1 MNQLSQA
8 QSNPVNKDTEG
19 GLESVC
25 IKWIEFR
32 ENVRPFFAQGRS
44 KLCDN
49 KVAILRGCPWSEI
62 WL

>member
-8 QSNPVNKDTEG
+8 QSNPVNRDTEG

-32 ENVRPFFAQGRS
+32 ENVRPFFPQGQS
-44 KLCDN
+44 QLCDN
-49 KVAILRGCPWSEI
+49 KVSVLRGCPWSEI
-62 WL
+62 WR